1 VSGIR
6 KFTSK
11 ITLILLLCFVVT
23 VSSAQPLL
31 DQPTI
36 EDGSLRS
43 GEVLE
48 YSAKVR
54 GIPAGTQIMQVK
66 GKTSLDGYEVYH
78 VESIA
83 RAAKLFSIFYPFSN
97 QSESFISSKDFHPLH
112 YKKKI
117 VDGKYR
123 GNIAVYFDQVN
134 QVARIVK
141 DQKQTKLNVP
151 AGIQDELSIIYLLR
165 TKEMEVGQSY
175 EFPALIGTE
184 ALNASVKVLRTE
196 KLKTALGTLKT
207 IVVKAIPR
215 DITIWLTH
223 DSARIPVKIEAS
235 TKIGKLVFKL
245 KEMR

>member
-1 VSGIR
+1 MRGTRDSTLRI
-6 KFTSK
+6 
-11 ITLILLLCFVVT
+11 ILILLLCFVAM

-31 DQPTI
+31 EQPTI

-54 GIPAGTQIMQVK
+54 GIPAGTQIMQVN

-78 VESIA
+78 VESIS

-97 QSESFISSKDFHPLH
+97 RSESFISSKDLHPLR
-112 YKKKI
+112 YRKET

-123 GNIAVYFDQVN
+123 GSMSVHFDQVN

-141 DQKQTKLNVP
+141 NQKRTELNVP
-151 AGIQDELSIIYLLR
+151 TGIQDELSMLYLLR
-165 TKEMEVGQSY
+165 TKEIEVGRSY
-175 EFPALIGTE
+175 EFPALIGTR
-184 ALNASVKVLRTE
+184 ALSANVKVLRIE
-196 KLKTALGTLKT
+196 NLKTAFGTLKT
-207 IVVKAIPR
+207 IVVRAIPR
-215 DITIWLTH
+215 DITVWLTH

>member
-6 KFTSK
+6 KFISE
-11 ITLILLLCFVVT
+11 IAFILLLCFVAT

-31 DQPTI
+31 EQPTI
-36 EDGSLRS
+36 ANGSFRA

-54 GIPAGTQIMQVK
+54 GIPAGTQIMQVN

-78 VESIA
+78 VESIS

-97 QSESFISSKDFHPLH
+97 RSESFISSKNLHPVR
-112 YKKKI
+112 YRRKI
-117 VDGKYR
+117 VDGRYR
-123 GNIAVYFDQVN
+123 GSISVYFDQVN

-141 DQKQTKLNVP
+141 DQKRTELNVP
-151 AGIQDELSIIYLLR
+151 AGIQDELSMIYLLR
-165 TKEMEVGQSY
+165 TKEIEVGRSY

-184 ALNASVKVLRTE
+184 ALSASVKVLRTE
-196 KLKTALGTLKT
+196 RLKTALGTLKT

>member
-1 VSGIR
+1 MRGTRNSTLRI
-6 KFTSK
+6 
-11 ITLILLLCFVVT
+11 ILILLLCFVAT
-23 VSSAQPLL
+23 VSGAQPLL

-36 EDGSLRS
+36 EGSSLRS

-54 GIPAGTQIMQVK
+54 GIPAGTQIMQVN

-78 VESIA
+78 VESIS
-83 RAAKLFSIFYPFSN
+83 RAARLFSIFYPFSN
-97 QSESFISSKDFHPLH
+97 RSESFISSKDSHPLH
-112 YKKKI
+112 YKKET

-123 GNIAVYFDQVN
+123 GSMAVYFDQVN

-141 DQKQTKLNVP
+141 DQKYTELKVP
-151 AGIQDELSIIYLLR
+151 AGIQDELSMFYLLR
-165 TKEMEVGQSY
+165 TKEIEVGRSY

-184 ALNASVKVLRTE
+184 ALSASIRVLRIE
-196 KLKTALGTLKT
+196 NLKTALGTLKT

-215 DITIWLTH
+215 DITVWLTH
-223 DSARIPVKIEAS
+223 DSARIPVRIEAS
-235 TKIGKLVFKL
+235 TKIGKLVFNL